1 MLNEVLDVVDHI
13 PPGVFID
20 ATLGGASHSEGILDK
35 IGRAS
40 CRERV

>member
-1 MLNEVLDVVDHI
+1 MSAAQAIASRRFLRAMGSMVEDEERLNEVL
-13 PPGVFID
+13 
-20 ATLGGASHSEGILDK
+20 EYK